1 MNGVGLG
8 LFSEVLDVYADKV
21 PQYMNIPEVNFVGN
35 YINPTWINLFW
46 VSLTVSDYE
55 VTGGD
60 PPIYFELQWDQGS
73 NEQTWK
79 ILTTYTPG

>member
-1 MNGVGLG
+1 MN
-8 LFSEVLDVYADKV
+8 V
-21 PQYMNIPEVNFVGN
+21 PKVNFVGN
-35 YINPTWINLFW
+35 HINPTWINLFW
-46 VSLTVSDYE
+46 LPLAVSDYE

-60 PPIYFELQWDQGS
+60 PPIYFELQWDEGS